1 MAEPDKPATDDV
13 GREHERQESARE
25 GLRDKVDQK
34 VGESIERETDL
45 TGPDERAE
53 VKSVAHELK
62 AKSVNEIRRS
72 ERELDSGRTL
82 KRIYQFVNYAFFVIY
97 GLIGLMIGLELLG
110 ARDRSGFM
118 QFMRAVTTPLLAPF
132 RQVMPDPSV
141 GSSQF
146 MLSFVLALIVYA
158 LIHLAIR
165 GIFRI
170 LITRD
175 SANL

>member
-1 MAEPDKPATDDV
+1 MSGPDETRNDEV
-13 GREHERQESARE
+13 ARE
-25 GLRDKVDQK
+25 QDRQATAGEDLRDKVDQK
-34 VGESIERETDL
+34 VGASIERETGV
-45 TGPDERAE
+45 TGPGEHAE
-53 VKSVAHELK
+53 VKSVAQELK
-62 AKSVNEIRRS
+62 AKSVDEIRRS
-72 ERELDSGRTL
+72 GRELDSGRRL
-82 KRIYQFVNYAFFVIY
+82 KRIYQFVDYAFFLVY
-97 GLIGLMIGLELLG
+97 GLIGLMIALELVG

-132 RQVMPDPSV
+132 RSVMPDPSV

-170 LITRD
+170 LIHRD
-175 SANL
+175 TTSV

>member
-1 MAEPDKPATDDV
+1 MSVPVKATIDDV
-13 GREHERQESARE
+13 EREHDRQGSSRDDVRER
-25 GLRDKVDQK
+25 VDQK
-34 VGESIERETDL
+34 VGESIARESDL
-45 TGPDERAE
+45 AGPDERAQ
-53 VKSVAHELK
+53 VKAVATELK
-62 AKSVNEIRRS
+62 ARSVSEIQRS
-72 ERELDSGRTL
+72 ERELGSGRRL
-82 KRIYQFVNYAFFVIY
+82 KRIYQFVSYAFYVAY

-110 ARDRSGFM
+110 ARDSSGFM

-158 LIHLAIR
+158 LIHLAVK

-170 LITRD
+170 LIRRD
-175 SANL
+175 ASNL